1 MKLHPYALI
10 LGFGIGIMVLAAL
23 RHPLFAI
30 FAAILAV
37 LGFDMAFK
45 SRKNIEH
52 KKDSHKKDGEE

>member
-1 MKLHPYALI
+1 MRNLHPYALI
-10 LGFGIGIMVLAAL
+10 LGIGIGIMTLFAL

-45 SRKNIEH
+45 SRETKKNDEDD
-52 KKDSHKKDGEE
+52 KS

>member
-1 MKLHPYALI
+1 MRNLHPYALI
-10 LGFGIGIMVLAAL
+10 LGLGIGIMTLFAL

-45 SRKNIEH
+45 KRD
-52 KKDSHKKDGEE
+52 KDNDEDN

>member
-1 MKLHPYALI
+1 MRNLHPYALI
-10 LGFGIGIMVLAAL
+10 LGLGIGIMTLFAL

-45 SRKNIEH
+45 KRD
-52 KKDSHKKDGEE
+52 KDNDEDNQP